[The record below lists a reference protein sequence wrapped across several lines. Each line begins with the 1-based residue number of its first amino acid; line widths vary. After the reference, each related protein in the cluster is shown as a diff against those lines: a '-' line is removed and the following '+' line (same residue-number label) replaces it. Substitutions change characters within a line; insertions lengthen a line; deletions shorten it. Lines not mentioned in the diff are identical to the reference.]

1 MKLGE
6 VGKGRACSPEMEFLL
21 TSISLS
27 FHGLRLNVLWRK
39 KKLIAKS
46 GRWPGSLIL
55 HFCVLFPIFNLHVY
69 AKIACRR

>member
-39 KKLIAKS
+39 KKKTNSKKRAMAWLAYFAFLCVVS
-46 GRWPGSLIL
+46 
-55 HFCVLFPIFNLHVY
+55 HF
-69 AKIACRR
+69 